1 MDVLNVTCAALYYY
15 YYFYYYTVIIIAII
29 TIIINIITIII
40 LVANKGIGTCAANG
54 SHIKDS
60 TSMCNQEGPSFG
72 KLPMHRSY
80 EVDSFML
87 QFSPPLSRAV
97 TTTSQNASVL

>member
-1 MDVLNVTCAALYYY
+1 MTCAALC
-15 YYFYYYTVIIIAII
+15 YYFYFYNYTVIIIITII
-29 TIIINIITIII
+29 TNIIINIITISI
-40 LVANKGIGTCAANG
+40 LVANKVIGTCPANG
-54 SHIKDS
+54 SRIKDS
-60 TSMCNQEGPSFG
+60 ISMCNLEGPSFG

-97 TTTSQNASVL
+97 TITSQNASVL